1 MNGKLRE
8 LEHVDPTI
16 TILQWLRE
24 DAHLTGTK
32 EGCAEGDCGACT
44 VVIGRPGSDRRMRYR
59 AVNSCIL
66 FLPVLDG
73 CELLTVEHLK
83 TRDGRLHPAQ
93 RAMVEHGGTQCGFC
107 TPGFVM
113 SLYAQYLSGNGPMS
127 RQEIND
133 TLAGN
138 LCRCTGYRP
147 IIAAARAMYDY
158 PWQDPTLAESERTAA
173 RLAELAGDGEP
184 LALEHAGRRY
194 FAPTREAQLD
204 ALLRQYPRA
213 VLLAGGTDVGIWV
226 TKKHLELETVIYIN
240 NVAELQGIHDG
251 DGELVIGAAVS
262 HTDAIDTVTRY
273 FTDFGELLRR
283 FASPPIRNS
292 STVGGNV
299 ANGSPIGDSMP
310 AMIALGARVALRSA
324 AGRREIPLEELYLD
338 YGKQSRK
345 PGEYVESLRI
355 PKLAEGEQF
364 RCYKLS
370 KRFDQ
375 DVSSVCAAFKIRIE
389 GGRVAAFRTGFGGIA
404 PVPARAR
411 DTEAAVLGALWSEP
425 LIERAA
431 AVLEREFTPLT
442 DLRASAHYRRRA
454 TVNLLRKFFIE
465 TTDPEAKT
473 RVLAEMAAT

>member
-93 RAMVEHGGTQCGFC
+93 RAMVELGGTQCGFC

-194 FAPTREAQLD
+194 FAPTSEAQLD

-251 DGELVIGAAVS
+251 DG
-262 HTDAIDTVTRY
+262 
-273 FTDFGELLRR
+273 
-283 FASPPIRNS
+283 
-292 STVGGNV
+292 
-299 ANGSPIGDSMP
+299 
-310 AMIALGARVALRSA
+310 
-324 AGRREIPLEELYLD
+324 
-338 YGKQSRK
+338 
-345 PGEYVESLRI
+345 
-355 PKLAEGEQF
+355 
-364 RCYKLS
+364 
-370 KRFDQ
+370 
-375 DVSSVCAAFKIRIE
+375 
-389 GGRVAAFRTGFGGIA
+389 
-404 PVPARAR
+404 
-411 DTEAAVLGALWSEP
+411 
-425 LIERAA
+425 
-431 AVLEREFTPLT
+431 
-442 DLRASAHYRRRA
+442 
-454 TVNLLRKFFIE
+454 
-465 TTDPEAKT
+465 
-473 RVLAEMAAT
+473 